1 MLLHPNH
8 PDSGYHGREG
18 APVVL
23 KLDGIAIE
31 KMMRVHGHAY
41 YVTSEHCMLSD
52 DGLPPCAIVT
62 AEDRLSGRTL
72 YRRIRRLGRDVAELD
87 DVMDVESPPFTIECP
102 ACHTMN
108 PEGAGCCLRATCIA
122 VLSNVGYRD
131 LVSSFSVEERAE
143 RAQTLQEAGLIGLQ
157 FWADPNQGPVEEAS
171 DTVRCEPGQHTLL
184 AQPAAVVAARV
195 DRADSA
201 IMQGAKRKR
210 HGENAR
216 AFGTS
221 QYWKRKFQGA
231 VKNGYSSH
239 AHRFDS
245 SAEYRQQM
253 RTRTPV
259 PVPRVAWHEGHQP
272 HIAGSS
278 VAGQL
283 TGELIIL
290 AEEIPYLN
298 EAGYNS
304 DGPDED
310 RFWVA
315 SSAASASGYLAS
327 SASGAT

>member
-1 MLLHPNH
+1 
-8 PDSGYHGREG
+8 
-18 APVVL
+18 VVL

-52 DGLPPCAIVT
+52 DGLPPCALVT
-62 AEDRLSGRTL
+62 AEDRETGRTL
-72 YRRIRRLGRDVAELD
+72 YRRIRQLGRDVAELD
-87 DVMDVESPPFTIECP
+87 DPLEAESPPLTIECP

-108 PEGAGCCLRATCIA
+108 PEGAGCCLRATCVA
-122 VLSNVGYRD
+122 VLSNIGYRD
-131 LVSSFSVEERAE
+131 LVSSFSVEERAQ
-143 RAQTLQEAGLIGLQ
+143 RAKTLQEAGIVGLQ

-221 QYWKRKFQGA
+221 QYWKHKYQGA

-239 AHRFDS
+239 AQRYDS

-253 RTRTPV
+253 RSRKPV
-259 PVPRVAWHEGHQP
+259 PVPRVAWHEGHEP

-283 TGELIIL
+283 TGELVIYP
-290 AEEIPYLN
+290 EEIPYLN
-298 EAGYNS
+298 EAGYAS
-304 DGPDED
+304 DGPDDD
-310 RFWVA
+310 RYWVA
-315 SSAASASGYLAS
+315 SSAASASGYLRSSAS
-327 SASGAT
+327 SAT